1 MQHRNLEN
9 TNNSLQVYYNL
20 DRRREGN
27 YNLIVKDS
35 LPKQPTLQVEASG
48 VKSHSK
54 KSQPYRLRPVALKAT
69 TRMKERRCTAFEKPM
84 KEFHRF
90 YNNFHL
96 LSYDDSQATFDEH
109 TKNITP
115 KKWNE
120 LGRATAQFRYCRGGG
135 GGRGRNA
142 SSVKAGKKA
151 MAKLEKQISALT
163 TRVREVE
170 LKCGYR
176 WWREAYRQWTGLVQG
191 TYDEQDKFKGP
202 MIFIS
207 VYGDVHRKAGSRNSR
222 QQVDGF
228 AKNSMPESAQCRQA
242 DAEELLFRARLKSV
256 HMLILSYYVERIV

>member
-115 KKWNE
+115 KK
-120 LGRATAQFRYCRGGG
+120 
-135 GGRGRNA
+135 
-142 SSVKAGKKA
+142 
-151 MAKLEKQISALT
+151 
-163 TRVREVE
+163 
-170 LKCGYR
+170 
-176 WWREAYRQWTGLVQG
+176 
-191 TYDEQDKFKGP
+191 
-202 MIFIS
+202 
-207 VYGDVHRKAGSRNSR
+207 
-222 QQVDGF
+222 
-228 AKNSMPESAQCRQA
+228 
-242 DAEELLFRARLKSV
+242 
-256 HMLILSYYVERIV
+256 